1 MNDPEIY
8 KKLYPTK
15 TLIAKKEPSQ
25 TQEVAS
31 KEITPFWFTFV
42 PNTTDKIIYAR
53 LGRLMPER
61 RREEINFRG
70 RGKIRGYQIKMNEHV
85 VSYDTKKTDIDKII
99 VYDSIVKQIMDTFNE
114 WKNDRE
120 KRINHKN
127 MLNTV
132 HSQIIKYFE
141 ETM

>member
-1 MNDPEIY
+1 
-8 KKLYPTK
+8 
-15 TLIAKKEPSQ
+15 
-25 TQEVAS
+25 
-31 KEITPFWFTFV
+31 
-42 PNTTDKIIYAR
+42 
-53 LGRLMPER
+53 
-61 RREEINFRG
+61 
-70 RGKIRGYQIKMNEHV
+70 MNEHV